1 MMSVKKTL
9 KLRFLHMLWAAMII
23 ILMIWLISV
32 LECNLA
38 TPVY

>member
-1 MMSVKKTL
+1 MGEKKVL
-9 KLRFLHMLWAAMII
+9 KVRFLHTLWAAII
-23 ILMIWLISV
+23 ILFVIWLMSI

>member
-1 MMSVKKTL
+1 MSGKKVL
-9 KLRFLHMLWAAMII
+9 KVRFLHMLWVAIII
-23 ILMIWLISV
+23 ILIVWLMSV